1 MARRRGRADPSAR
14 NPLRLAA
21 DLVTW
26 AVATAIVAAV
36 FAVVAGAAG
45 PLLAWVYAPV
55 SILAQFA
62 WGSILLY
69 RGRYRVGSADES
81 AAIGR
86 TVAATAITAG
96 AITLGVGLWSGHLA
110 PAIGFAVLTPPLAA
124 AAILLGRIGR
134 RAGRHFGTA
143 ANDSTDVIVYGA
155 GEAGEQLLRL
165 LRSPD
170 VPYHPVG
177 LIDDDPRKRNL
188 RLAGATVLGNG
199 GDLERLVEETGVET
213 VILAIGR
220 PDRELVASLSDRMGR
235 LGGTLRVIPP
245 VAQIIDGQVRM
256 SDVRDVE
263 ITDILGRRPI
273 STDIGAIAGYLA
285 HRRVLV
291 TGAGGSIGAELA
303 RQVHHLGPASLTLLD
318 RDESALHAV
327 QLSLYGNGLLDTPD
341 TVLADI
347 RDPQA
352 LRAVFEQ
359 VRPQVVFHAAALKH
373 LPMLERYP
381 EEGWKTNVIG
391 TLNLLRLATEFDV
404 ERFITISTDKAANPT
419 SVLGRSKLLA
429 ERLTAW
435 AAHDRREPGDERA
448 FVSVR
453 FGNVL
458 GSRGSMLDAFRYQI
472 LSGGPVTVTH
482 PDATRY
488 FMTIPEACE
497 LVIQAAALGAGGE
510 VLVLDMGDP
519 VRILDVAQLLIARSG
534 RDIPIVFTGLRPG
547 EKMHEDLFGATEHGG
562 RPLHPM
568 ISHVTASPLA
578 PSALPREHA
587 SWARDAAEDA
597 S

>member
-1 MARRRGRADPSAR
+1 MARRRGRADPSVR
-14 NPLRLAA
+14 NPVRLAS
-21 DLVTW
+21 DLATW
-26 AVATAIVAAV
+26 TVATAIVATV
-36 FAVVAGAAG
+36 
-45 PLLAWVYAPV
+45 LAMVSGSGSWWLALVYAAV
-55 SILAQFA
+55 STAAQFG
-62 WGSILLY
+62 WGSRLLY
-69 RGRYRVGSADES
+69 RGRYRVGSSDES
-81 AAIGR
+81 TAIAR
-86 TVAATAITAG
+86 TVAVTAATAGTIV
-96 AITLGVGLWSGHLA
+96 LGCGLWSGRPA
-110 PAIGFAVLTPPLAA
+110 PAIGFAVLTPPLAV
-124 AAILLGRIGR
+124 AAILLGRIGWRAR
-134 RAGRHFGTA
+134 RHLDPA
-143 ANDSTDVIVYGA
+143 AHDTTDVIVYGA

-165 LRSPD
+165 LRSTD
-170 VPYHPVG
+170 VPYRAVG

-199 GDLERLVEETGVET
+199 GDLERIVEETGVET

-220 PDRELVASLSDRMGR
+220 PDRELVASLSDRMSR
-235 LGGTLRVIPP
+235 LGVTLRVIPP

-285 HRRVLV
+285 NRRVLV

-303 RQVHHLGPASLTLLD
+303 RQLHHLGPASLTLLD
-318 RDESALHAV
+318 RDESSLHTV
-327 QLSLYGNGLLDTPD
+327 QLSIYGNGLLDTPD
-341 TVLADI
+341 TVLVDI
-347 RDPQA
+347 RDQQA

-381 EEGWKTNVIG
+381 EEGWKTNVLG
-391 TLNLLRLATEFDV
+391 TLNLLQLATEFDV

-419 SVLGRSKLLA
+419 SMLGRSKLLA

-435 AAHDRREPGDERA
+435 AAYDQREPGHERA

-458 GSRGSMLDAFRYQI
+458 GSRGSMLDAFRHQI
-472 LSGGPVTVTH
+472 LAGGPVTVTH

-519 VRILDVAQLLIARSG
+519 VRVLDVARLLIARSG

-547 EKMHEDLFGATEHGG
+547 EKLHEDLFGVTEHG
-562 RPLHPM
+562 RRRLHPM
-568 ISHVTASPLA
+568 ISHVRARPLA
-578 PSALPREHA
+578 PSELPREHA
-587 SWARDAAEDA
+587 AWAPDAAEDA